1 VPSKSHT
8 VYWLALLARRGCY
21 FFCSMRI
28 RLPNAAT
35 RAAIPLLALFAVAA
49 APGDAPQ
56 VAKPDIY
63 APLPA
68 DQAAMKA
75 HVLFLAS
82 DEMKGREAASPEFAI
97 AAQYVAAQFYAAGLR
112 PAGDAGSYL
121 QHVPLV
127 SYRAADHGSVVLSA
141 PGKPPQPLI
150 FGEDYAPGVNPAA
163 KETLVDAAVV
173 FAGFGLV
180 APDLKRD
187 DYAGIDVKG
196 KIVALFGGAPESF
209 PPELRAHFSSLA
221 TKAEIA
227 KAHGAVGVI
236 VILPISGGL
245 GIFGGWDRARVNWR
259 TPDGSAAASGA
270 PVLAYVSAD
279 GAAKVFAGGKTKWAD
294 VVKQSDNPETRYH
307 AALLPAR
314 LTIALHTDFTPEESM
329 NVAGILPGSDPALKA
344 QVVVLSAHLD
354 HLGVGRPD
362 ASGDTIYNGAE
373 DNAVGIA
380 SLIEEAKRFQASGK
394 PPRRS
399 VLFLAVTAEEKGLV
413 GSDYFARHPTVP
425 IKNIVADV
433 NLDMPILTYAF
444 QDMTAYGADRST
456 LGPIVARA
464 AASVGVTMSPDPDP
478 SQGLFVRSDHYRF
491 VQQGIPS
498 FLLWPGQKGPGKAAW
513 ADFFAHHY
521 HQPSDEVSLPIDWAQ
536 GVRFVGVNYAIARE
550 IADAD
555 ERPRWNKGDFFG
567 MLYDGY
573 GAR

>member
-1 VPSKSHT
+1 MK
-8 VYWLALLARRGCY
+8 ALVR
-21 FFCSMRI
+21 
-28 RLPNAAT
+28 NAAR

-56 VAKPDIY
+56 AAKPDIY
-63 APLPA
+63 APLPP

-97 AAQYVAAQFYAAGLR
+97 AADYVAAQFYAAGLR

-127 SYRAADHGSVVLSA
+127 SYRAADNGSVVLTA

-163 KETLVDAAVV
+163 KETLADAPVV

-187 DYAGIDVKG
+187 DYAGIDARG
-196 KIVALFGGAPESF
+196 KIVAVFGGSPPSF
-209 PPELRAHFSSLA
+209 PPELRAHFFSLT

-236 VILPISGGL
+236 VLLPTAGGL
-245 GIFGGWDRARVNWR
+245 GAFGGWDRARVNWR
-259 TPDGSAAASGA
+259 RPDGSAAANGV
-270 PVLAYVSAD
+270 PVLAYLSAQ
-279 GAAKVFAGGKTKWAD
+279 GAAKLFAGGKTKWAD
-294 VVKQSDNPETRYH
+294 VVKQSSNPDYRYR
-307 AALLPAR
+307 AAMLPAR
-314 LTIALHTDFTPEESM
+314 MTVALHSDFAPEESM
-329 NVAGILPGSDPALKA
+329 NVAGILPGSDPVLKD

-362 ASGDTIYNGAE
+362 AAGDAIYNGAE

-425 IKNIVADV
+425 LKDIVADV
-433 NLDMPILTYAF
+433 NLDMPILTYVF

-456 LGPIVARA
+456 LGPIVAKA
-464 AASVGVTMSPDPDP
+464 ASSVGVTMSPDPDP
-478 SQGLFVRSDHYRF
+478 SQGIFVRSDHYNF
-491 VQQGIPS
+491 VRQGIPS
-498 FLLWPGQKGPGKAAW
+498 VFLWPGQKGPGKAAW
-513 ADFFAHHY
+513 DDFFAHHY

-555 ERPRWNKGDFFG
+555 ARPRWNKGDFFG
-567 MLYDGY
+567 LLYDGY
-573 GAR
+573 GAK